1 MATATPHKRQEY
13 NLGPVT
19 GIPMGEGRVFQIGPL
34 AVAVFRTRRE
44 GVFATQAWCPHK
56 AGPLADGLIGTGQ
69 VICPLHGYTF
79 DLATGQPVGN
89 ACKALDTYTV
99 FVSEA
104 GDILLRLDGV

>member
-1 MATATPHKRQEY
+1 MATARPHKSQVY

-34 AVAVFRTRRE
+34 AVAAFRTRRE

-56 AGPLADGLIGTGQ
+56 AGPLADGL
-69 VICPLHGYTF
+69 
-79 DLATGQPVGN
+79 
-89 ACKALDTYTV
+89 ALDTYTV

-104 GDILLRLDGV
+104 GGILLRLDGV